1 MAGNLTIGALLAQ
14 GMDRLRDA
22 DGSAA
27 SVASHNLDAELLLA
41 HALSMSR
48 TQIKTHPENV
58 PGSERVRRY
67 TELVNR
73 RVTGEPVAYILGYRD
88 FWTFRLAV
96 SPDVLVPRPETEL
109 VVERALALGPSGA
122 ARAVDLGTGSGAI
135 ALALASERPQWAV
148 AATDISEAALGMA
161 RANASTLGLGRVEL
175 LKGPWFGPLGGR
187 RFDLI
192 ASNPPYVAEGDPA
205 LQDAALRHEPQIA
218 LASGPDGMS
227 ALREIVHSAP
237 QYLERRGWLL
247 LEHGSDQA
255 AAVARELVVR
265 GFGHVRS
272 HRDLAG
278 HERMTEAQWN

>member
-14 GMDRLRDA
+14 GIDRLRDA

-27 SVASHNLDAELLLA
+27 SGASHNLDAELLLA

-67 TELVNR
+67 NELVNR

-88 FWTFRLAV
+88 FWTLRLAV

-237 QYLERRGWLL
+237 QYLERRGWLV